1 MLQSLEI
8 DNYALIDRL
17 KINLVSGLNVI
28 TGETGAGKS
37 IILGALGLVMG
48 RRADTKVLFDSDRNC
63 VVEAQYNL
71 SDLDLKWFF
80 EENELDY
87 DDELIIRRTIN
98 TSGKS
103 RAFINDMPVKL
114 EILQNLNSYI
124 LDLHQQFDTML
135 IQQPVHQ
142 RSLLDAF
149 GGHQSLLASYES
161 SYATY
166 KEAQKKLEAL
176 QHQDRESGKEMDFIQ
191 FQLEELKEANLDGI
205 DQVEMESRL
214 ALLNKSEDIIRTYQM
229 VSLQLDGSDK
239 ALIDQLLTLAHEAD
253 TLVDIKK
260 EFKQFSERLNS
271 VVEELKDLASQ
282 AGNISESID
291 LDQEEANLLQTRLD
305 MLYSLQRKHHVHD
318 VASLVQLRDELQE
331 QVSGYENIDQLI
343 EQQTQIVND
352 LKAKVTSVGETLRDD
367 RKKAAVSLQ
376 KNVSKALDELAMPN
390 AQLVIEILHLPKPAS
405 HGLDQITYLF
415 SANKG
420 GNFKPLKD
428 VASGGETSRLALA
441 IKSIMA
447 CKSTLPTMVFDE
459 IDSGV
464 SGEIAH
470 KMGLILQ
477 ELANDHQV
485 LTITHSPQ
493 IAAKAKQHF
502 YVYKYDDEERT
513 QTAVRVLSEG
523 ERIKEVAT
531 MMSGD
536 PPSAA
541 ALDAAKELIDMK
553 R

>member
-17 KINLVSGLNVI
+17 KIDLVSGLNVI

-48 RRADTKVLFDSDRNC
+48 KRADTKVLFDPNRNC
-63 VVEAQYNL
+63 VVEAQYDLSSLNL
-71 SDLDLKWFF
+71 EWFFKENDLD
-80 EENELDY
+80 Y
-87 DDELIIRRTIN
+87 HDELIIRRTIN

-103 RAFINDMPVKL
+103 RAFINDMPVTL
-114 EILQNLNSYI
+114 EVLQNLNSYI

-142 RSLLDAF
+142 RSLLDSY
-149 GGHQSLLASYES
+149 GGHQSLVASYETAYS
-161 SYATY
+161 AY
-166 KEAQKKLEAL
+166 KAAQKKLENL
-176 QHQDRESGKEMDFIQ
+176 QHQDRESGKEIDFIQ
-191 FQLEELKEANLDGI
+191 FQLEELTQANLDGI
-205 DQVEMESRL
+205 DQDEMESRL
-214 ALLNKSEDIIRTYQM
+214 ELLNKSEDIIRTYQM
-229 VSLQLDGSDK
+229 VSQQLDGNDTS
-239 ALIDQLLTLAHEAD
+239 LIDQLLTLSHEVDMTAD
-253 TLVDIKK
+253 INND
-260 EFKQFSERLNS
+260 FGQFSERLHS
-271 VVEELKDLASQ
+271 AIEELRDLASQ

-291 LDQEEANLLQTRLD
+291 LDQEEAVVLQTRLD
-305 MLYSLQRKHHVHD
+305 LLYSLQRKHHVQD
-318 VASLVQLRDELQE
+318 VDSLIQLRDELQE

-343 EQQTQIVND
+343 EQQKQIAED
-352 LKAKVTSVGETLRDD
+352 LKAKALSIGSTLSDA
-367 RKKAAVSLQ
+367 RKQAAESLQ
-376 KNVSKALDELAMPN
+376 KNVSNTLDELAMPN
-390 AQLVIEILHLPKPAS
+390 AKIVIELISLPEPSS

-420 GNFKPLKD
+420 GMLKPLKD

-447 CKSTLPTMVFDE
+447 SKSALPTMVFDE

-464 SGEIAH
+464 SGEIAN

-477 ELANDHQV
+477 ELATDHQV

-502 YVYKYDDEERT
+502 YVYKFDSSERT
-513 QTAVRVLSEG
+513 HTSIKVLG
-523 ERIKEVAT
+523 PDERIKEVAI

-536 PPSAA
+536 PPPSA
-541 ALDAAKELIDMK
+541 ALDTAKELIGN
-553 R
+553 